1 MNKIKDLPPLDR
13 PREKALRYGIE
24 KLTTVEILAML
35 IGSGGK
41 DNSALDIAKAMV
53 EDNHSLI
60 NLADKSVTEL
70 KEYKGISDARA
81 LNLSAVFEL
90 AKRYQEKV
98 WEESKDEI
106 NIDFLY
112 QKYAP
117 RLITASQEMLVL
129 VILDKKKQITHEITL
144 YKGGHNKLTLSYR
157 DIFKQIIIHN
167 GYYFYVIHN
176 HPNNDLYPSK
186 DDISFTVELTRKCDK
201 LDITLMDHLIFT
213 ENGYYSFLT
222 ERAYEK

>member
-1 MNKIKDLPPLDR
+1 
-13 PREKALRYGIE
+13 
-24 KLTTVEILAML
+24 ML